1 MSGGAPL
8 VPSAVD
14 LAGTARTPQVPRSE
28 SKERIAKVAREFEG
42 MLLEQLMQS
51 MRKTVE
57 PSGLFGQEGQS
68 RSTYEY
74 LLDQAVIGKAVQ
86 GGKGFGLAA
95 YMERNWVD
103 RAAPKPPGANR
114 LASPGTPGE

>member
-1 MSGGAPL
+1 MAGGAPL
-8 VPSAVD
+8 SLSPVD
-14 LAGTARTPQVPRSE
+14 LANTARAHQMQRPE
-28 SKERIAKVAREFEG
+28 SKERIAKAAQEFEG
-42 MLLEQLMQS
+42 MLMEQLMQS

-74 LLDQAVIGKAVQ
+74 LMDQAVIAKAVQ

-95 YMERNWVD
+95 HLERIW
-103 RAAPKPPGANR
+103 ANR
-114 LASPGTPGE
+114 DLGNSKTLPIGLESR

>member
-1 MSGGAPL
+1 MAGAAPL

-14 LAGTARTPQVPRSE
+14 LAATARTPQVPRSE

-42 MLLEQLMQS
+42 MLMEQLMQS

-86 GGKGFGLAA
+86 AGKGFGLAA
-95 YMERNWVD
+95 YMERHWAD
-103 RAAPKPPGANR
+103 RTAPLPPGR
-114 LASPGTPGE
+114 PRPASPGSPGE